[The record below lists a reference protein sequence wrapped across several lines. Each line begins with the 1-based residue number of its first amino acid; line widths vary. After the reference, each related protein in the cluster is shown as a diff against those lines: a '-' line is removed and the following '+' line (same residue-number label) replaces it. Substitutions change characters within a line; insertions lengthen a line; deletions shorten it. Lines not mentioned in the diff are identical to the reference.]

1 LHVAVQNSPAT
12 PPAQVARDVRL
23 LALDETVAHFRRELL
38 GEEKE

>member
-1 LHVAVQNSPAT
+1 MHVAVQNGPAT
-12 PPAQVARDVRL
+12 PPAQVARDVR